1 MNDHFKNISMVNDK
15 RLKLEASIDKRK
27 KEITRL
33 EDVMAKEVGVSS
45 ETLGTQLA
53 GEHWTLKVEQDA
65 LKKCEDT
72 IKAEHVRISSPEYK
86 EAIKKLVSIER
97 DNIKRI
103 ASIKTAGRELLAS
116 INDLSLSCDKYKEL
130 AHLHKVDQASA
141 RDRKVNAW
149 VWELQ
154 NIMTTW
160 ADKLRMYERDLEI
173 REAGSVKSKQ
183 ELERLANG
191 KKITMERNK
200 QSRYT

>member
-1 MNDHFKNISMVNDK
+1 MNDNFKNISMVNDK
-15 RLKLEASIDKRK
+15 RLRLEASIDKHK

-33 EDVMAKEVGVSS
+33 EDVMVKGDGDDS
-45 ETLGTQLA
+45 LGTRLA
-53 GEHWTLKVEQDA
+53 GEHWTLRVEQDA

-86 EAIKKLVSIER
+86 EAIKKLVSIDH

-103 ASIKTAGRELLAS
+103 TSIKASGLELLAS
-116 INDLSLSCDKYKEL
+116 INDLAEACDKYKEL
-130 AHLHKVDQASA
+130 AHLHKVGQVSA

-183 ELERLANG
+183 ELARLANG
-191 KKITMERNK
+191 KKITLERNK